1 MRVGLA
7 LALLVSLLV
16 LSGCGGGGKQQS
28 LTAVPRA
35 DHSAGGKVFGSA
47 GCGGCHTLQQAG
59 SAGTVGP
66 NLDQL
71 KPTADKVASQVR
83 SGGNG
88 MPSFAG
94 QLSATEIQ
102 QVADYVAAA
111 TRTATGIPA
120 GFTPDDTKVEDC
132 ADNRCYEQAF
142 ANVAYEKGP
151 KAALTEFRQVA
162 GQKRDVLANCHQI
175 AHMIGAGGLLHF
187 KGNLAKAFAEG
198 NPACGSGYYHGL
210 LQWKLAGVQPSEV
223 AEVAREAC
231 NDPEV
236 QTNRFTYY
244 QCDHGLGHG
253 LMLYTAYD
261 LPRALDFCHGL
272 DTKFDQ
278 TSCSGGVF
286 MENMSSSFGI
296 RSKWL
301 NRKDLLYPCDGKIV
315 RESDRLYCYGI
326 VAQRI
331 LPAVGYSWEK
341 TAAWCRRAPA
351 AWVDQCLESYG
362 RSVASATQRDP
373 AKMRA
378 LCRRAGG
385 ATAEDHCVIGA
396 VIDVLNNNGSDPR
409 AAEFCNGQEPDR
421 RAGCYRVI
429 GFMVATLHPDSA
441 GRQDACRRFAE
452 QAADYEQCLRGATSS

>member
-1 MRVGLA
+1 VTAFRTAVLCVLA
-7 LALLVSLLV
+7 AMLTA
-16 LSGCGGGGKQQS
+16 CGGSNGTGNEAGRS
-28 LTAVPRA
+28 VFA
-35 DHSAGGKVFGSA
+35 DA
-47 GCGGCHTLQQAG
+47 GCGDCHTLSAAG
-59 SAGTVGP
+59 ATGTVGP
-66 NLDQL
+66 NLDEARPNEQL
-71 KPTADKVASQVR
+71 VAERVAQ
-83 SGGNG
+83 GGG
-88 MPSFAG
+88 LMPSFTG
-94 QLSATEIQ
+94 RLSEDEIGA
-102 QVADYVAAA
+102 VASFVAAA
-111 TRTATGIPA
+111 TGAEDDSVA
-120 GFTPDDTKVEDC
+120 AEFVPDSTTVEDC
-132 ADNRCYEQAF
+132 TTGFRCYEQAF

-151 KAALTEFRQVA
+151 KAALAEFRQVA

-396 VIDVLNNNGSDPR
+396 VIDVPSHVL
-409 AAEFCNGQEPDR
+409 AE
-421 RAGCYRVI
+421 
-429 GFMVATLHPDSA
+429 
-441 GRQDACRRFAE
+441 
-452 QAADYEQCLRGATSS
+452 